1 MNIRDLRYLAMRR
14 DGFSDEEADW
24 YADRRIGGLNV
35 RRIRRLRRRFI
46 RDLEEEERATFY
58 KMMDDYIAERV
69 KPGEEP
75 DENIYSPGH
84 EDIEN
89 VEAFWWHQLEG
100 EMRIGPK

>member
-1 MNIRDLRYLAMRR
+1 MNIRDLRYQAMRR

-46 RDLEEEERATFY
+46 RDLDEEERESFW
-58 KMMDDYIAERV
+58 KMMDDYIADRI

-75 DENIYSPGH
+75 EENIYSPEH

-89 VEAFWWHQLEG
+89 VEAFWWAQLEG
-100 EMRIGPK
+100 GVRVGPK